1 MPWLHRRIGNP
12 VLTAILNLFFRT
24 GLSDTHCG
32 MRAFRREHLDA
43 LDLRTTGME
52 FASEQIIRAS
62 KLGLVFSEFPIPYR
76 RRAGRSKLSSFAD
89 GWRHLRLLLAHSPKW
104 AFVVPGGTLLALGL
118 AISAVVI
125 GDVSLFGRTWEFHA
139 LAAGALL
146 TIAGSQVLQIGLF
159 ARVFAAR
166 YFGEPDPGVARLRVE
181 QGILVGALLTL
192 AGLGV
197 CAFVVGSWVT
207 SGLGSLGYE
216 NLSVV
221 GVVLVV
227 LGIQAFFG
235 SLFVS
240 VLELGGVHVRP
251 GSTQPAHVTRRR
263 VGRQRRARN
272 LRLACSAAASRRSSS
287 PRSSSARTTWR
298 SGACSGATPDRA
310 RTSGATSSAGATTP
324 IAAGCARR
332 SARSRRRST
341 ATTTSGRSTRSSA
354 ARTTR
359 PDPGLRAV
367 VDIGSNIGIS
377 ALWFLT
383 RNETSRCYLYEPV
396 PANLERLRANLD
408 GFEDRYELA
417 EAAVADRAGT
427 VSFGVEPTG
436 RYGGVDLELDGSIEV
451 DCLEINDVLAAIL
464 EREGRIDVLKLDTE
478 GLELP
483 TVQAIRPELLRRI
496 DVIYFEWPEE
506 PEVHPGLFD
515 RSYANTTCAL
525 RATGRP

>member
-1 MPWLHRRIGNP
+1 
-12 VLTAILNLFFRT
+12 
-24 GLSDTHCG
+24 
-32 MRAFRREHLDA
+32 MRAFRREHLDT

-62 KLGLVFSEFPIPYR
+62 KVGLVFSEFPIPYR

-227 LGIQAFFG
+227 LGIQTFFG

-251 GSTQPAHVTRRR
+251 GSTEPAHVAGVASGVSAEETSSLAVLGGREPSLVLSEVVQRQNYVALWRMFRRYPGPSKNLGRYFFGWGSYPYRCR
-263 VGRQRRARN
+263 VRTPRGEVAPTLYSHHDIWTVNEVFCREDYAAGPGSAGGGRHRLEHRHQRALLPDPQRDLPLLPLRAGPGERRAPPRQPRGLRGPLRAERGRRGRPRRARC
-272 LRLACSAAASRRSSS
+272 ASASSR
-287 PRSSSARTTWR
+287 P
-298 SGACSGATPDRA
+298 GATA
-310 RTSGATSSAGATTP
+310 GSAWSST
-324 IAAGCARR
+324 
-332 SARSRRRST
+332 ARSRWTASRST
-341 ATTTSGRSTRSSA
+341 TCWRGF
-354 ARTTR
+354 
-359 PDPGLRAV
+359 
-367 VDIGSNIGIS
+367 SN
-377 ALWFLT
+377 A
-383 RNETSRCYLYEPV
+383 
-396 PANLERLRANLD
+396 
-408 GFEDRYELA
+408 
-417 EAAVADRAGT
+417 RAG
-427 VSFGVEPTG
+427 S
-436 RYGGVDLELDGSIEV
+436 
-451 DCLEINDVLAAIL
+451 
-464 EREGRIDVLKLDTE
+464 
-478 GLELP
+478 
-483 TVQAIRPELLRRI
+483 
-496 DVIYFEWPEE
+496 
-506 PEVHPGLFD
+506 
-515 RSYANTTCAL
+515 TC
-525 RATGRP
+525 